1 MAELRRNPGPTGRPS
16 TWSLLLLVVTPL
28 VLLANSCTRV
38 SSSRPGLTESGKF
51 IDAIVSTLGESSL
64 TLSFHETPSEIAVTN
79 IYQSPDRL
87 LTLERPDRRVIIGN
101 NEYCSNTNGRNWSEV
116 HLADGKSK
124 VRSAIADDW
133 ESIAK
138 IANVRELRGTFYVK
152 ETVVSGGHRGEWT
165 ADVQVQGRDLRQVT
179 ITVSSTNLLLRS
191 YYSFSRVGTS
201 PPVTAPPAALI
212 SKGSRFGPC

>member
-28 VLLANSCTRV
+28 VLLANSCTSV
-38 SSSRPGLTESGKF
+38 SSSRPGLTESGKL

-101 NEYCSNTNGRNWSEV
+101 NEYCSNTNGRNWGLKFIWGRQEQSPKCYRRRLGIDCEDRTCERTPR
-116 HLADGKSK
+116 HLLCERDCRIR
-124 VRSAIADDW
+124 RSPRRVD
-133 ESIAK
+133 
-138 IANVRELRGTFYVK
+138 
-152 ETVVSGGHRGEWT
+152 SGRAGSG
-165 ADVQVQGRDLRQVT
+165 
-179 ITVSSTNLLLRS
+179 
-191 YYSFSRVGTS
+191 
-201 PPVTAPPAALI
+201 
-212 SKGSRFGPC
+212 KGSSAGYDNGIFY